1 MMCEKNKPCY
11 LQNRELSWLMFDR
24 RVLEEAEDTTV
35 PLLERLRFIS
45 IFTSNLDEFFMVR
58 VGSLGDLSLLKKE
71 PIDNKT
77 GMTVEAQL
85 KAICKRTTSLYQA
98 KDRVYGEVE
107 MLLRQHG
114 IVNLSVA
121 ELTEGERAYV
131 ERYFDKMIR
140 PLLSPQIID
149 LHHPFPHIANKTP
162 HIAVRLRRGKK
173 EYFGMIPTASSLPR
187 VIRVSENEVRYL
199 LLETILLQYADA
211 IFDGFTVMERAV
223 FCVTRSADL
232 NLDDDILDADSTY
245 LTYMK
250 RILKKR
256 PRLRVV
262 RLETDR
268 RLSEELLGG
277 LLKRLRLKRERVW
290 VSRSPLEMSYV
301 PRVIDMVEPALK
313 KELTYPAF
321 VPQYPDFYMPKRSI
335 IRAIEERDRLLF
347 YPYHTF
353 DIFTELLREA
363 MCDEAVISI
372 KITVYRLAE
381 RDSKLAAYLIGAA
394 EAGKDVTVLME
405 LTARFDEQNN
415 IDWAERL
422 EAAGCRVLYG
432 VEGVKVHGKICLI
445 GRRCQGGLQYITQ
458 VGTGNYNEET
468 ARLYTDISLFT
479 SNIHIGKEAAL
490 FFQNMG
496 VGNLNGHYEHLT
508 VAPRELRERLLAHI
522 DREITRARSGAG
534 GRIIF
539 KINALTDKVIIDK
552 LCEASSAG
560 VRIDLI
566 VRGICC
572 LLPQVHGKTDNITV
586 RSIVGRFLEHSRIYL
601 FGEGEDAEVYLSS
614 ADLMTRNTERRVEI
628 ACPVRDMNAKEC
640 IITMLSCM
648 LADTAKAR
656 ILQSDGTYLRPVG
669 ERERIDCQTVF
680 MQRAV
685 RADEESEPMGVD
697 KAKNGFWRYIWK
709 KLKQT

>member
-1 MMCEKNKPCY
+1 MYEKSEPCY

-24 RVLEEAEDTTV
+24 RVLEEAEDATV
-35 PLLERLRFIS
+35 PLLERLRFIA

-58 VGSLGDLSLLKKE
+58 VGSLGDLSLVKKE
-71 PIDNKT
+71 PIDDKT

-85 KAICKRTTSLYQA
+85 KAICKRMAALYQA
-98 KDRVYGEVE
+98 KDRVYREVE
-107 MLLRQHG
+107 MLLRRYG
-114 IVNLSVA
+114 IANLSVA
-121 ELTEGERAYV
+121 ELTEGERGYIK
-131 ERYFDKMIR
+131 RYFDRMIR
-140 PLLSPQIID
+140 PLLSPQVID
-149 LHHPFPHIANKTP
+149 LHHPFPHIANKVP
-162 HIAVRLRRGKK
+162 HIAVRLKRGKK
-173 EYFGMIPTASSLPR
+173 EYLGMIPTVVSLPR

-199 LLETILLQYADA
+199 LLEHILLQYADEV
-211 IFDGFTVMERAV
+211 FEGFTVVERAV

-245 LTYMK
+245 LMYMK

-256 PRLRVV
+256 SRLRAV

-268 RLSEELLGG
+268 RLSDELLGS
-277 LLKRLRLKRERVW
+277 LLRRLRLKRERVW
-290 VSRSPLEMSYV
+290 VSRSPLEMGYV

-313 KELTYPAF
+313 KELTYPVF
-321 VPQYPDFYMPKRSI
+321 TPQYPDFCMPERSV
-335 IRAIEERDRLLF
+335 IRAIEARDRLLF

-353 DIFTELLREA
+353 DVFTDLLREA
-363 MCDEAVISI
+363 SRDDDVISI

-381 RDSKLAAYLIGAA
+381 RDPKLTTYLIDAA

-422 EAAGCRVLYG
+422 ETAGCRVLYG
-432 VEGVKVHGKICLI
+432 IEGVKVHGKICLI
-445 GRRCQGGLQYITQ
+445 GRRCRDSLQYITQ

-479 SNIHIGKEAAL
+479 SDVHIGKEAAL

-496 VGNLNGHYEHLT
+496 VGNLNGHYEHLL

-522 DREITRARSGAG
+522 DREIVRARSGAG

-572 LLPQVHGKTDNITV
+572 LLPQVRGKTDNITV

-601 FGEGEDAEVYLSS
+601 FGEGEAVEVYLSS

-628 ACPVRDMNAKEC
+628 ACPVKDACAKKH
-640 IITMLSCM
+640 IIEMLSCL

-656 ILQSDGTYLRPVG
+656 ILCSDGTYRKSMS
-669 ERERIDCQTVF
+669 EQDHIDCQTIF
-680 MQRAV
+680 MKRAIKE
-685 RADEESEPMGVD
+685 REESEQAEND
-697 KAKNGFWRYIWK
+697 EAKIGFWRYIREK
-709 KLKQT
+709 FKQT